1 MKKQSIIL
9 AIVLVVASLLTSCGR
24 MGPVP
29 PPDKTPPSVMSSF
42 PANGSL
48 NVPVNLSGGIA
59 ITFSKLMDASTINAQ
74 TVALSDGQYN
84 VPGLVTYTEISDVP
98 IAVFTPSSSL
108 NPATR
113 YTVTV
118 DRNVKDAYGI
128 PMNSTYTCFF
138 DTETAPDTT
147 PPSVTVT
154 NPAPGT
160 NGVVVNIDPSVTFS
174 EPVSLATITFTLSAE
189 GGAVPGTLSY
199 SGTTAIFTPSNLL
212 LNNTQYTVSVSAGV
226 KDLAGNAMPNSYSW
240 SFMTGSALDTTPP
253 SVTSTN
259 PAPGTNGVVVNI
271 TPSVTFSE
279 PVSSATITFTL
290 SAGGVAV
297 PGTISYSGTTAIFTP
312 STPLAY
318 TTLYTATV
326 SAGVQDLA
334 GNAMLNPYPWSFTT
348 SAPPDTTPPSVTA
361 TTPGDKATGVAVNI
375 TPSVTFSELVS
386 SATITF
392 TLSAGGV
399 PVAGYMAYSGMTAI
413 FIPST
418 PLAYSTLYTAT
429 VSAGVQDLTGNAM
442 LNPYSWSFTTSAPP
456 DTTPPSVTAK
466 TPAAGAT
473 NVALNIAPSV
483 TFSEAVNP
491 ATLTFTVSAGGVP
504 ITGNTTYNG
513 TTAIFTP
520 SIWLAYNT
528 QYDASVSAGV
538 QDLAGNP
545 MPTGYFWSFT
555 TGTAAD
561 MTAPYVTATTPGDQ
575 ATGVAVNTAPSVTF
589 SEPVDQATIT
599 FTLSAGGVTV
609 PGTMSYSGTTAIFT
623 PASNLRK
630 NTTKYTAQVSAG
642 VRDLAGN
649 SMQNDYVW
657 TFSTGK

>member
-1 MKKQSIIL
+1 MKKPSIIL
-9 AIVLVVASLLTSCGR
+9 AIALIVASLLTTCGR
-24 MGPVP
+24 QGPVP
-29 PPDKTPPSVMSSF
+29 PPDKTPPRVSSII
-42 PANGSL
+42 PADGQMD
-48 NVPVNLSGGIA
+48 VPVNLSS
-59 ITFSKLMDASTINAQ
+59 ITIKFSKLMDGSTINDQTITLADAQ
-74 TVALSDGQYN
+74 NN
-84 VPGLVTYTEISDVP
+84 VPGSVTYTEISGVP
-98 IAVFTPSSSL
+98 IAVFTPTSSL
-108 NPATR
+108 NPATL
-113 YTVTV
+113 YQVTV
-118 DRNVKDAYGI
+118 DINVKDTYGI
-128 PMNSTYTCFF
+128 PMADPYVGLF
-138 DTETAPDTT
+138 DTAAAPDVT
-147 PPSVTVT
+147 PPSVTAT
-154 NPAPGT
+154 NPSEGT
-160 NGVVVNIDPSVTFS
+160 TGVVVNIDPSVTFS

-253 SVTSTN
+253 SVTATN
-259 PAPGTNGVVVNI
+259 PWAETTGVVVNI
-271 TPSVTFSE
+271 APSVTFSE

-318 TTLYTATV
+318 TTQYTATV

-334 GNAMLNPYPWSFTT
+334 GNAMPNDYSWSFTT
-348 SAPPDTTPPSVTA
+348 SPPPDTTAPSVTA
-361 TTPGDKATGVAVNI
+361 NTPVAGATGVSVNI
-375 TPSVTFSELVS
+375 APSVTFSELVS

-399 PVAGYMAYSGMTAI
+399 PVDGYMAYSGMTAI

-418 PLAYSTLYTAT
+418 PLAYTTQYTAT
-429 VSAGVQDLTGNAM
+429 VSAGVQDLAGNPM
-442 LNPYSWSFTTSAPP
+442 PTSYFWSFTTSPPP
-456 DTTPPSVTAK
+456 DTTAPSVTAN

-483 TFSEAVNP
+483 TFSEPVKP
-491 ATLTFTVSAGGVP
+491 ATITFTLSGGGRAVAG
-504 ITGNTTYNG
+504 TLSYSG

-528 QYDASVSAGV
+528 QYTASVSAGV

-545 MPTGYFWSFT
+545 MPTSYFWSFT

-609 PGTMSYSGTTAIFT
+609 PCTMSYSGTTAIFT
-623 PASNLRK
+623 PASRLRK
-630 NTTKYTAQVSAG
+630 NTVQYTARVSAG

-657 TFSTGK
+657 TFWTGK